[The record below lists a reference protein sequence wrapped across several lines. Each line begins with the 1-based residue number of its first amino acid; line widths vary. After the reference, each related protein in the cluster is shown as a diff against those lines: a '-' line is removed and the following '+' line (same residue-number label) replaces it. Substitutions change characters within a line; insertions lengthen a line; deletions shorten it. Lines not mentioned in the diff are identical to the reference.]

1 MHESA
6 RRARHLYRLVL
17 TDDGARPAQSI
28 EIEADGVELALVM
41 AERHGG
47 GRQAELFE
55 DGRLLGVLQS
65 RPNGFWILS
74 AGRVGLRQ
82 A

>member
-1 MHESA
+1 MVESS
-6 RRARHLYRLVL
+6 RIPRHLYRLIL
-17 TDDGARPAQSI
+17 SDDGAGPAQNI
-28 EIEADGVELALVM
+28 EFEAGSAELAIII

-47 GRQAELFE
+47 GREAQLFE

-65 RPNGFWILS
+65 RAKGFWILS
-74 AGRVGLRQ
+74 AGRVGLGQ